1 MGDTKVKLSILFKTS
16 VHFLVLKL
24 APVHMQKMLSNV
36 CPMRNLR
43 LHLQRGEP
51 GQLEKNKVL
60 SRKAAKLVE
69 ADEKLRA
76 FQQKQDLLL
85 SAKTAEH
92 PTAALLQIN
101 FYFL

>member
-1 MGDTKVKLSILFKTS
+1 M
-16 VHFLVLKL
+16 LKL

-36 CPMRNLR
+36 CPMRNL
-43 LHLQRGEP
+43 LPHLQRGEP

-60 SRKAAKLVE
+60 SRNAAKLVK

-92 PTAALLQIN
+92 PTAGLLQIN